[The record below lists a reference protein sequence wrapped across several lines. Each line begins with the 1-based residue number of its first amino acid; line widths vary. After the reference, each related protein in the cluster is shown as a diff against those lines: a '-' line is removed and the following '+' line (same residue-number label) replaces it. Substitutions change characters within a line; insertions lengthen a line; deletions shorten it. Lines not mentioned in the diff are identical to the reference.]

1 MRELVGERRL
11 LIGRNNVLA
20 VSMRRAMWKR
30 ECVCAGASVVFF
42 SQSYALFGVFFFSA
56 ERVLVPTVRF
66 RKPKFQLPIGESSHS
81 LSHQSI

>member
-42 SQSYALFGVFFFSA
+42 FSVVRVVWCFFFLGRA
-56 ERVLVPTVRF
+56 RF
-66 RKPKFQLPIGESSHS
+66 GANGKV
-81 LSHQSI
+81 